1 MTANSSQITSDSARE
16 RSLPNVKW
24 KYAFEIGLA
33 PFLSNG
39 LLRIGNAVR
48 TVGSGRVVMPA
59 GWPGSTPT

>member
-1 MTANSSQITSDSARE
+1 M
-16 RSLPNVKW
+16 KW